1 MDIFQLIGDMLHLI
15 ACLLLILKI
24 MATRN
29 VTGICN
35 VLYRA
40 FL

>member
-15 ACLLLILKI
+15 ACLVLILKI
-24 MATRN
+24 FATRN
-29 VTGICN
+29 VTGKLS
-35 VLYRA
+35 LYPRP